1 MVRRVFFMNKNT
13 KHLNL
18 LIAHNELKQASA
30 FISNLRNSSLEKP
43 HILDHY
49 QGIISLKNNNY
60 SEAIFYFKQAL
71 LGKHDF
77 FEALLNLGAAYLFNK
92 EIENSKK
99 TLRQAIDINSA
110 FPDTYIFLSKAYFY
124 EKLYEDGIR
133 IIENALIQ
141 FPKNSKLLFELSKI
155 YIERKEYK
163 LGIATI
169 TKYLK
174 LNPNDYS
181 AFNNL
186 GICQE
191 AEHQYE
197 HSIYSFEKSLQLNPN
212 FIPALLNLGN
222 GLRGLAKFSDAEINF
237 KKAIDLDKYN
247 FEAHKYLSTIH
258 RYKNNQDEHLILM
271 EEIIHH
277 DEFKNKKNLEQS
289 PIYFALFKAYEDLKD
304 YEKASKFLLLANK
317 THRQGINYSEKV
329 TKEHFSM
336 MKKIF
341 TPEFVKQ
348 NQIYGSI
355 SNKPIFIIGMP
366 RSGTTL
372 VEQIISSHSRVDS
385 GGELFFLQKY
395 IKKYFPE
402 PESDIFIQKTIEEA
416 KIKIP
421 KIADNYLQ
429 EINFLSSNF
438 HLTDKLPFN
447 FIFFGFI
454 RVVFPNAKIIIC
466 KRSAKDICL
475 SIFKNYFP
483 MEQNFAYDQLELA
496 NYYNLYL
503 DLISYWKEN
512 FPGSYYEIEYESLVS
527 NQIEESKK
535 LIDACG
541 LEWDENCLNFHKNK
555 SSVNTLSTAQ
565 VRQSLYNSSVAGW
578 KRYEQSL
585 SSMLNLLP
593 D

>member
-1 MVRRVFFMNKNT
+1 MNKNT

-30 FISNLRNSSLEKP
+30 FITNLRNSNLEKP
-43 HILDHY
+43 YILDHY

-71 LGKHDF
+71 LVKHDF

-110 FPDTYIFLSKAYFY
+110 FPDSYIFLAKAYFY

-141 FPKNSKLLFELSKI
+141 FPKNLKLLFELSKI

-169 TKYLK
+169 TTYLK

-197 HSIYSFEKSLQLNPN
+197 HSIFSFEKSLQLNPT

-222 GLRGLAKFSDAEINF
+222 GLRGLAKFAEAEINF
-237 KKAIDLDKYN
+237 KKVIDLDKYN

-258 RYKNNQDEHLILM
+258 RYKNKQDEHLILM

-289 PIYFALFKAYEDLKD
+289 PVYFALFKAYEDLED

-336 MKKIF
+336 MKQIF

-348 NQIYGSI
+348 NHIYGST

-372 VEQIISSHSRVDS
+372 VEQIISSHSKVDS

-395 IKKYFPE
+395 IKKYIPE
-402 PESDIFIQKTIEEA
+402 TDCDEFIKKTTSQA
-416 KIKIP
+416 KQIIP
-421 KIADNYLQ
+421 KIANNYLE
-429 EINFLSSNF
+429 EINSLSINL

-447 FIFFGFI
+447 FLFFGFI
-454 RVVFPNAKIIIC
+454 KIAFPQAKIIIC
-466 KRSAKDICL
+466 KRSAKDVCL

-483 MEQNFAYDQLELA
+483 MEHAFAYDQIELA

-503 DLISYWKEN
+503 NLISYWKEN
-512 FPGSYYEIEYESLVS
+512 FPGAFYEIEYEKLVS
-527 NQIEESKK
+527 NQLEESKK
-535 LIDACG
+535 IISYCNLDW
-541 LEWDENCLNFHKNK
+541 EENCLHFYKNK
-555 SSVNTLSTAQ
+555 TSVNTLSTAQ
-565 VRQSLYNSSVAGW
+565 VRQSMYNNSIAGW
-578 KRYEQSL
+578 KKYESIL
-585 SSMLNLLP
+585 SPMFELLP